1 MRQTR
6 YIFLLLLLLCN
17 LRSNAEELDT
27 WLHDRG
33 LVDISVLDSTI
44 RVHLVYATPDN
55 FMGETVYT
63 GITRAWL
70 HPDAAQKLVTAQRL
84 LKKEHP
90 DLTLVVYDAARPMSV
105 QRKMWRLVRGTDKV
119 NYVSN
124 PSNGGG
130 LHNYGMAVDVTI
142 LDPAGEPL
150 PMGTPFDFFG
160 EEAHTNNEEAL
171 LASGKITR
179 KEFDNRRLL
188 RRIMKS
194 AGFRT
199 IPYEWWHF
207 NACSR
212 AEARQSYPMLD

>member
-17 LRSNAEELDT
+17 LRSNGEELDT

-55 FMGETVYT
+55 FMGEAVYT

-142 LDPAGEPL
+142 LDPAGEPM

-212 AEARQSYPMLD
+212 AEARQSYPVLD

>member
-44 RVHLVYATPDN
+44 RVHQVYATPDN

-105 QRKMWRLVRGTDKV
+105 QRKMWSLVRGTDKV

-212 AEARQSYPMLD
+212 AEARQSYPVLD

>member
-105 QRKMWRLVRGTDKV
+105 QRKMWSLVRGTDKV

-194 AGFRT
+194 AGFRM

-212 AEARQSYPMLD
+212 AEARQSYPVLD

>member
-55 FMGETVYT
+55 FMGEAVYT

-142 LDPAGEPL
+142 LDPAGEPM

-212 AEARQSYPMLD
+212 AEARQSYPVLD

>member
-105 QRKMWRLVRGTDKV
+105 QRKMWSLVRGTDKV

-142 LDPAGEPL
+142 LDPTGEPL

-212 AEARQSYPMLD
+212 AEARQSYPVLD